1 MKTPEARRGPPPID
15 DTVIME
21 NPGVWEDAAGDSDV
35 GYEGNATSET
45 RPPFPAPLA
54 A

>member
-1 MKTPEARRGPPPID
+1 MEPRKSRREPPPID

-35 GYEGNATSET
+35 GYEGDTTSET
-45 RPPFPAPLA
+45 RPPTPPPLA